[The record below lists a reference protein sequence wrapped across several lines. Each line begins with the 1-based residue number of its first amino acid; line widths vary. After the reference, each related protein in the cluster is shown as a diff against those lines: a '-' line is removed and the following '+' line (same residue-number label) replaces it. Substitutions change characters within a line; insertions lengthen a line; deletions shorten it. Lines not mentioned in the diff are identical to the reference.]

1 MNVYV
6 EASFDTAAPEGP
18 GESLVQWFRAARARL
33 FGGLVEA
40 EAGGGGEVVSE
51 ARVIR
56 HIDDSPRRF
65 PKVAE
70 TWTQFEEGLAAFP
83 WGAGLS
89 FLTGSGEPDEL
100 GRANS
105 YHVLRDGSI
114 WRASALVA
122 VDSPDDAGSCRRLV
136 EFLHDALDTSNPSFG
151 RIEWRNFDELTN
163 LDAALSRKPRT
174 SQRESRQFLRGY
186 AWTTVCPA
194 ELAARLGGAAV
205 LENSGAFHRVVPLR
219 AGGVLL
225 QASDTLAGYTDQVM
239 ERVFE
244 ALAPVLPPGEPRPDP
259 AYPELRF
266 VPRDTAGL
274 R

>member
-1 MNVYV
+1 MNVYI
-6 EASFDTAAPEGP
+6 EASFDTAGPDGP

-33 FGGLVEA
+33 FGGLVET

-65 PKVAE
+65 PKVGEA
-70 TWTQFEEGLAAFP
+70 WAQFEEGLAAFP

-89 FLTGSGEPDEL
+89 FLTSGGEPDEL

-122 VDSPDDAGSCRRLV
+122 MDSPDDAESCRRLV
-136 EFLHDALDTSNPSFG
+136 DFLHDALDTSNPSFG
-151 RIEWRNFDELTN
+151 RIEWRNFNELTN
-163 LDAALSRKPRT
+163 LDAVLRRNKRT
-174 SQRESRQFLRGY
+174 SRRESRRFLRGY
-186 AWTTVCPA
+186 AWATVCPA
-194 ELAARLGGAAV
+194 ELAAQLGGAAE
-205 LENSGAFHRVVPLR
+205 LKSSGAFHRVLPLR

-225 QASDTLAGYTDQVM
+225 QASDTLASYTDQVM
-239 ERVFE
+239 QRVFE

-259 AYPELRF
+259 AYPEMRF
-266 VPRDTAGL
+266 VSRDAAGV

>member
-1 MNVYV
+1 MNVYI
-6 EASFDTAAPEGP
+6 EASFDIAAPDGP
-18 GESLVQWFRAARARL
+18 GESLVQWFRAARDRL

-40 EAGGGGEVVSE
+40 EATGGGEVVSE

-65 PKVAE
+65 PKVGE
-70 TWTQFEEGLAAFP
+70 TWEQFEEGLAAFP

-89 FLTGSGEPDEL
+89 FLTDDGEPDER

-114 WRASALVA
+114 WRASASA
-122 VDSPDDAGSCRRLV
+122 SVDSPDDAESCAALV
-136 EFLHDALDTSNPSFG
+136 DFLRAALDASNPTFG
-151 RIEWRNFDELTN
+151 RIEWRNFNELTN
-163 LDAALSRKPRT
+163 LDAVLRRKKRT
-174 SQRESRQFLRGY
+174 SLRESRQFLRGY
-186 AWTTVCPA
+186 AWATVCPA
-194 ELAARLGGAAV
+194 ELAARLGGATA
-205 LENSGAFHRVVPLR
+205 LENSGAFHRVLPMR

-244 ALAPVLPPGEPRPDP
+244 TLAPVLPPGEPRPDP
-259 AYPELRF
+259 AFPYLRF
-266 VPRDTAGL
+266 VPRDAAGV